1 MGVNEA
7 AVHGSGC
14 HGESVLEY
22 CQATEQC
29 IVPSITRL
37 IGEDSRGKYL
47 GKTVAHMDMLT
58 KKFKLGLNLHKHKFR
73 VCKSMHHH
81 TFN

>member
-29 IVPSITRL
+29 SVPGITRL
-37 IGEDSRGKYL
+37 IGKVVKG
-47 GKTVAHMDMLT
+47 
-58 KKFKLGLNLHKHKFR
+58 
-73 VCKSMHHH
+73 SMWERQ
-81 TFN
+81 